1 MDGTLKSWAV
11 PKGPPYDLNE
21 RRLAMATEDHPMEY
35 AKFEGL
41 IPRGEY
47 GGGTVMVWDI
57 GTYELMDG
65 NYWQGKLHVFLNGKK
80 LKGEWILVK
89 SHNRDEKGNA
99 WFFIKGGQG
108 MERLS
113 QKEEDSSALT
123 GRPMEKIAQDGDAVW
138 HSNRADPKRG
148 SLIEVGK
155 DLNLESLPRAP
166 VKFIE
171 PMLADAVAKLPYGS
185 DDWMYEIKLDGYRCL
200 AGKDSRGVRLWS
212 RRQNLFTEDFPGVAQ
227 ASADLP
233 SDTLIDGEVVAL
245 DGQGRMSFNLL
256 QHRSQANTIRFYAF
270 DLLIYR
276 GRSTLGL
283 ELSKRRELLAQ
294 VVASLGES
302 IQMSESF
309 EADSAELPRV
319 AKQLGFEGVVAKRK
333 HSLYEPGK
341 RSGAWVK
348 YRMNK
353 GQELVVGGYTPGN
366 PFDALIVG
374 YYQGDRFH
382 FAAKVRNGFVPQV
395 RRNIYEKFKGREVEE
410 CPFDNLPEKKSRTP
424 WALTREEM
432 KNCVWL
438 KPELVAQIEF
448 TEWTP
453 DGHLRHAKFAGLRE
467 DKEPQEV
474 VRELS

>member
-1 MDGTLKSWAV
+1 
-11 PKGPPYDLNE
+11 
-21 RRLAMATEDHPMEY
+21 
-35 AKFEGL
+35 
-41 IPRGEY
+41 
-47 GGGTVMVWDI
+47 
-57 GTYELMDG
+57 
-65 NYWQGKLHVFLNGKK
+65 
-80 LKGEWILVK
+80 
-89 SHNRDEKGNA
+89 
-99 WFFIKGGQG
+99 
-108 MERLS
+108 
-113 QKEEDSSALT
+113 
-123 GRPMEKIAQDGDAVW
+123 
-138 HSNRADPKRG
+138 
-148 SLIEVGK
+148 
-155 DLNLESLPRAP
+155 
-166 VKFIE
+166 
-171 PMLADAVAKLPYGS
+171 MLADAVAQLPQNS
-185 DDWMYEIKLDGYRCL
+185 NEWMYEIKLDGYRCL

-212 RRQNLFTEDFPGVAQ
+212 RRKNLFTEDFPGVAQ
-227 ASADLP
+227 ACADLP

-256 QHRSQANTIRFYAF
+256 QHRSRANTIRFYAF

-309 EADSAELPRV
+309 EADSAELPRI

-348 YRMNK
+348 YRINK
-353 GQELVVGGYTPGN
+353 GQELVIGGYTPGN

-374 YYQGDRFH
+374 YYQDNQLY
-382 FAAKVRNGFVPQV
+382 FAAKVRNGFVPRV
-395 RRNIYEKFKGREVEE
+395 RRDVYGKFKGLEIEA
-410 CPFDNLPEKKSRTP
+410 CPFGNLPEKKSRTP

-438 KPELVAQIEF
+438 KPQLVAQIEF

-467 DKEPQEV
+467 DKEPREV
-474 VRELS
+474 VRELV